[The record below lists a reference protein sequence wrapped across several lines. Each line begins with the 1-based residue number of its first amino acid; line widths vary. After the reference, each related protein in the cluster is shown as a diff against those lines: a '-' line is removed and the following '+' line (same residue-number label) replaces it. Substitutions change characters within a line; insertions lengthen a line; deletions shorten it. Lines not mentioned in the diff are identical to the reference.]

1 MTPVGIG
8 ARMLTRWYRT
18 GAIYSVDVGLFQDSN
33 DDGIGDFRGLMG
45 RLDYLARLG
54 VTTIWLNPIH
64 PSPRRDGGYDVCDY
78 YDVHPRLGSLGDF
91 AGLMHEAD
99 ERGIRVMLDLVVN
112 HTSDAHP
119 WFQAARSDPQSPFR
133 DWYVWSKTEP
143 PDRFEGMVF
152 PGVENETWTYD
163 EVAGAW
169 YRHRFYRFEPDLNT
183 DNPAVREE
191 IRKITLF
198 WLRLGIAGF
207 RVDAA
212 PFLIEPKTRA
222 EQRRAYEF
230 LGELREWMSWHRGDA
245 VMLAEANVS
254 DDELLEYF
262 GHADGSA
269 TRVLM
274 VFAFR
279 LNQAMVLALAR
290 QDARPI
296 SATIRELPD
305 LPRHGQWATFLRNH
319 DEIDLGRLT
328 DEERQ
333 EVFAEFGPEPNMQL
347 YGRGIRR
354 RLAPMLGGNR
364 RRIELAYSLQ
374 LSMPGTPV
382 IRYGEEIGM
391 GDNLD
396 LPEREAI
403 RTPMQWDDTRNA
415 GFSRADP
422 KQLVAPVIDFGPYDY
437 RRVNVTAQRLDA
449 NSLLTWFERILHA
462 LRECPEIGSGDHEM
476 LDVGPHHVL
485 VHRAD
490 GRSGSTLFV
499 HNLADRRCT
508 LQLGSQRDPEQ
519 RPLNF
524 FGDADYG
531 QDVNL
536 DAVEVAGFGYR
547 WIRLRQTPG
556 T

>member
-1 MTPVGIG
+1 MV
-8 ARMLTRWYRT
+8 TRWYRT
-18 GAIYSVDVGLFQDSN
+18 GAIYSLDVGLFQDSD

-78 YDVHPRLGSLGDF
+78 YGVHPRLGTLGDF
-91 AGLMHEAD
+91 ATLMHEAD
-99 ERGIRVMLDLVVN
+99 ERGIRLMLDLVVN

-119 WFQAARSDPQSPFR
+119 WFQAARSDPRSPYR
-133 DWYVWSKTEP
+133 DWYVWSDTEP

-152 PGVENETWTYD
+152 PGVEDETWTYD
-163 EVAGAW
+163 ATAGAW

-183 DNPAVREE
+183 DHPAVRDE

-222 EQRRAYEF
+222 EQRAAYEF
-230 LGELREWMSWHRGDA
+230 LGELREWLSWHRGDA

-254 DDELLEYF
+254 DDELIEYF
-262 GHADGSA
+262 GESDGSA

-290 QDARPI
+290 RDARPI
-296 SATIRELPD
+296 AATLRELPA

-319 DEIDLGRLT
+319 DEVDLGRLT
-328 DEERQ
+328 DEERRD
-333 EVFAEFGPEPNMQL
+333 VFAEFGPEEDMQL
-347 YGRGIRR
+347 YARGIRR

-382 IRYGEEIGM
+382 IRYGDEIGM

-415 GFSRADP
+415 GFSGADP
-422 KQLVAPVIDFGPYDY
+422 ERLVAPVVDFGPFDY
-437 RRVNVTAQRLDA
+437 RRVNVTAQRLGA
-449 NSLLTWFERILHA
+449 HSLLTWFERILHA
-462 LRECPEIGSGDHEM
+462 LRECAEIGSGEHTIIDA
-476 LDVGPHHVL
+476 GPPHIL

-490 GRSGSTLFV
+490 GDSDSTLFV
-499 HNLADRRCT
+499 HNLADRPST
-508 LQLGSQRDPEQ
+508 LDLSAQREPGQ
-519 RPLNF
+519 RPINF
-524 FGDADYG
+524 FADSDYRR
-531 QDVNL
+531 DIDL
-536 DAVEVAGFGYR
+536 AAVDVAGFGYR
-547 WIRLRQTPG
+547 WIRQRQRLG
-556 T
+556 R